1 MQIQTSAAE
10 YSAWTEIREGIV
22 DCLPTVF
29 GYLSIGFT
37 CGLISKSCGLDFWQ
51 AVGMSAFIY
60 GGASQF
66 IAAGMI
72 QAAASPFSIIFTVF
86 LVNFRHL
93 FMSAAMSPYFKNT
106 SFSENFMIGILL
118 TDESFAI
125 ASIRGLKD
133 GKLSYPWM
141 MGLNIC
147 AYLNWVLATAIGFAF
162 GGWIPDYEAWGLDLA
177 LVAMFAGLLVSA
189 AKALP
194 SSRKSM
200 AIMSVTIFLFVLAR
214 QVFTSQV
221 AVLVAA
227 TGGALAGRG
236 VSLWKH

>member
-1 MQIQTSAAE
+1 MDLQTSVAE
-10 YSAWTEIREGIV
+10 DSAWPEIREGIV

-72 QAAASPFSIIFTVF
+72 HAAASPLSIIFTVF
-86 LVNFRHL
+86 MVNFRHL
-93 FMSAAMSPYFKNT
+93 FMSAAMTPYFRDN
-106 SFSENFMIGILL
+106 SFRQNFLVGILL
-118 TDESFAI
+118 TDESFAL
-125 ASIRGLKD
+125 ASTRGLRD
-133 GKLSYPWM
+133 GQLSYPWM

-147 AYLNWVLATAIGFAF
+147 AYLNWVLATALGFAF
-162 GGWIPDYEAWGLDLA
+162 GGWIPDYEAWGLDFALA
-177 LVAMFAGLLVSA
+177 SMFAGLLVSA
-189 AKALP
+189 ARALP
-194 SSRKSM
+194 SARKSIVIIAM
-200 AIMSVTIFLFVLAR
+200 AILLFFLSSQFLTIHA
-214 QVFTSQV
+214 

-227 TGGALAGRG
+227 IGGALAGRG
-236 VSLWKH
+236 VTVWKI